1 MIPMYL
7 SPLASHLWQS
17 TLFAAVVLLLAF
29 ALRRNHAQARYWL
42 WLTASIKFLI
52 PFSLLVSA
60 GRQVEWRDAP
70 AVVAPLTVAV
80 DQISQPFAPA
90 WLGTTSTVEP
100 AQSADHIMAMLL
112 VAWFCGFAI
121 VICAWFQRWR
131 RIQRA
136 LQAAYPLS
144 IDAPVPVMSS
154 PTVIEPGVF
163 GIFKPVLLLPQGIF
177 NRLTA
182 EQLNAILAHEMC
194 HIRRR
199 DNLAAALHML
209 VEAIFWFHPPVW
221 WIGSR
226 LIDERER
233 ACDEE
238 VLRSGNEPQV
248 YAEGILNVCK
258 FYLESPLPC
267 ASGVTGSDLKKRI
280 EAIMTNRIAHR
291 LTAARKVLLASAAIA
306 SLAGP
311 LVFGIIHAQAQT
323 TSQDTLKFEVASVKP
338 ADPDAQGTRIQLAP
352 GGGMNMVNASVK
364 QLITFAYDVR
374 ESQLVGGPNWLD
386 SQRYDIIAKP
396 PPSEGP
402 TDPRQMTNDQRTI
415 LQQQMRERVR
425 NLLAER
431 FQLTIHRETREI
443 PIYALILAKNGS
455 KIQPSKEQQGPRHGM
470 QLRRGQMNAEG
481 ASLQMFANALS
492 NIIGRPVI
500 DRTGLTGNF
509 DFKLEWTPES
519 GALTPGAPGERT
531 DSSSQVDLSG
541 PTIFTAVQD
550 QLGLKLESQKG
561 PVEMIVIDRLEKASA
576 N

>member
-1 MIPMYL
+1 MIPTYL
-7 SPLASHLWQS
+7 SPLANHLWQS
-17 TLFAAVVLLLAF
+17 TVFAGVVLLLAF
-29 ALRRNHAQARYWL
+29 ALRKNHAQARYWL
-42 WLTASIKFLI
+42 WLAASVKFLI

-60 GRQVEWRDAP
+60 GSQVEWRDAP
-70 AVVAPLTVAV
+70 AVAAPLTMAV
-80 DQISQPFAPA
+80 EQISQPFAFTGLGMTASSVPTRGDNYIPA
-90 WLGTTSTVEP
+90 
-100 AQSADHIMAMLL
+100 LL
-112 VAWFCGFAI
+112 FAAWFCGFASLI
-121 VICAWFQRWR
+121 YAWFQRWR

-136 LQAAYPLS
+136 LQVASPLS
-144 IDAPVPVMSS
+144 INAPVPIMSS
-154 PTVIEPGVF
+154 PSVIEPGVF
-163 GIFKPVLLLPQGIF
+163 GIFKPVLLLPHGIF
-177 NRLTA
+177 SRLTA

-209 VEAIFWFHPPVW
+209 VEAIFWFHPLVW

-238 VLRSGNEPQV
+238 VLRLGSEPQV

-280 EAIMTNRIAHR
+280 EAIMMNRMAHR
-291 LTAARKVLLASAAIA
+291 LTTARKVLLVTAAIA
-306 SLAGP
+306 SVAGP

-338 ADPDAQGTRIQLAP
+338 ADPGAQGTRIQLAP
-352 GGGMNMVNASVK
+352 GGGMNMVNAAVK

-374 ESQLVGGPNWLD
+374 ESQIVGGPDWLG
-386 SQRYDIIAKP
+386 SQRYDIIAKA
-396 PPSEGP
+396 PPSDGP
-402 TDPRQMTNDQRTI
+402 TDPRQMTNDQRTVF
-415 LQQQMRERVR
+415 QQQMRERVR

-431 FQLTIHRETREI
+431 FQLTVHRETKEI

-455 KIQPSKEQQGPRHGM
+455 KLQPAKEQESFRHGM
-470 QLRRGQMNAEG
+470 QVRRGQMNAEG
-481 ASLQMFANALS
+481 ASLQMLANALS
-492 NIIGRPVI
+492 NIAGKPVI
-500 DRTGLTGNF
+500 DRTGLKGNF
-509 DFKLEWTPES
+509 DFKFEWTPET
-519 GALTPGAPGERT
+519 ALTPGAPGERQEPG
-531 DSSSQVDLSG
+531 SQVDLSG
-541 PTIFTAVQD
+541 PSLFAALQE
-550 QLGLKLESQKG
+550 QLGLKLDSQKG

>member
-1 MIPMYL
+1 MTSSPIPAESNNYVPAL
-7 SPLASHLWQS
+7 
-17 TLFAAVVLLLAF
+17 LFA
-29 ALRRNHAQARYWL
+29 
-42 WLTASIKFLI
+42 
-52 PFSLLVSA
+52 
-60 GRQVEWRDAP
+60 
-70 AVVAPLTVAV
+70 
-80 DQISQPFAPA
+80 
-90 WLGTTSTVEP
+90 
-100 AQSADHIMAMLL
+100 
-112 VAWFCGFAI
+112 AWFCGFAC
-121 VICAWFQRWR
+121 VLWSWFQRWR

-136 LQAAYPLS
+136 LQVASPLS
-144 IDAPVPVMSS
+144 INAPVPIMSS

-163 GIFKPVLLLPQGIF
+163 GIFKPVLLLPHGIF
-177 NRLTA
+177 SRLTA

-199 DNLAAALHML
+199 DNLAAALHMF
-209 VEAIFWFHPPVW
+209 VEAIFWFHPLVW

-238 VLRSGNEPQV
+238 VLRLGSEPQV

-291 LTAARKVLLASAAIA
+291 LTTARKVLLASAAIA
-306 SLAGP
+306 SIAGP
-311 LVFGIIHAQAQT
+311 LVFGIIHAQT
-323 TSQDTLKFEVASVKP
+323 QDTLKFEVASVKP

-374 ESQLVGGPNWLD
+374 ESQLMGGPNWLE
-386 SQRYDIIAKP
+386 SQRYDIIAKA

-402 TDPRQMTNDQRTI
+402 TDPRQMTSDQREI
-415 LQQQMRERVR
+415 LQRQMRERVR
-425 NLLAER
+425 NLLADR
-431 FQLTIHRETREI
+431 FQLTIHRETKEI
-443 PIYALILAKNGS
+443 PIYALVLGKNGS
-455 KIQPSKEQQGPRHGM
+455 KIQPAKEQQGPRHGM

-481 ASLQMFANALS
+481 ASLQMLTNALS
-492 NIIGRPVI
+492 NVTGRPVI
-500 DRTGLTGNF
+500 DRTGLQGNF

-519 GALTPGAPGERT
+519 AALTPGASGEPG
-531 DSSSQVDLSG
+531 SQVDLSG

>member
-7 SPLASHLWQS
+7 SPLANHLWQS
-17 TLFAAVVLLLAF
+17 TLFAAVVLLLAL
-29 ALRRNHAQARYWL
+29 ALRKNHAQARYWL
-42 WLTASIKFLI
+42 WLTASVKFLV

-60 GRQVEWRDAP
+60 GSQVEWRDAP
-70 AVVAPLTVAV
+70 AVATPLTMAV
-80 DQISQPFAPA
+80 EQISQPFAFTGLGMTSSPIPA
-90 WLGTTSTVEP
+90 ESTNYVP
-100 AQSADHIMAMLL
+100 ALL
-112 VAWFCGFAI
+112 VAAWFGGFA
-121 VICAWFQRWR
+121 CLLWSWFQRWR

-136 LQAAYPLS
+136 LQVASPLS
-144 IDAPVPVMSS
+144 INAPVPIMSS

-163 GIFKPVLLLPQGIF
+163 GIFKPVLLLPHGIF
-177 NRLTA
+177 SRLTA

-199 DNLAAALHML
+199 DNLAAALHMF
-209 VEAIFWFHPPVW
+209 VEAIFWFHPLVW

-238 VLRSGNEPQV
+238 VLRLGSEPQV

-291 LTAARKVLLASAAIA
+291 LTTARKVLLASAAITA
-306 SLAGP
+306 IVGP
-311 LVFGIIHAQAQT
+311 LVFGIIHAQT
-323 TSQDTLKFEVASVKP
+323 QDSLKFEVVSVKP
-338 ADPDAQGTRIQLAP
+338 ADPDAQGARIQLAP

-374 ESQLVGGPNWLD
+374 ESQVIGGPNWLE
-386 SQRYDIIAKP
+386 SQRYDIIAKA
-396 PPSEGP
+396 PPSDGP
-402 TDPRQMTNDQRTI
+402 SDPRQMTNDQREI
-415 LQQQMRERVR
+415 LQRQLRERVR

-431 FQLTIHRETREI
+431 FQLTIHRETKEV
-443 PIYALILAKNGS
+443 PIYALLLGKNGS
-455 KIQPSKEQQGPRHGM
+455 KIQPAKEQQGFRHGM

-481 ASLQMFANALS
+481 ASLQMLTNALS
-492 NIIGRPVI
+492 NVTGRPVI
-500 DRTGLTGNF
+500 DRTGLQGNF

-519 GALTPGAPGERT
+519 AALTPGASGEP
-531 DSSSQVDLSG
+531 SSQVDLSG

>member
-7 SPLASHLWQS
+7 SPLANHLWQS
-17 TLFAAVVLLLAF
+17 TLFAAVVLLLAL
-29 ALRRNHAQARYWL
+29 ALRKNHAQARYWL
-42 WLTASIKFLI
+42 WLTASVKFLV

-60 GRQVEWRDAP
+60 GSQVEWRDAP
-70 AVVAPLTVAV
+70 AVVTPLTMAV
-80 DQISQPFAPA
+80 EQISQPFASTGLGMTSSPIPA
-90 WLGTTSTVEP
+90 ESNNYVP
-100 AQSADHIMAMLL
+100 ALL
-112 VAWFCGFAI
+112 FAAWFSGFASLL
-121 VICAWFQRWR
+121 WSWLQRWR

-136 LQAAYPLS
+136 LQVASPLS
-144 IDAPVPVMSS
+144 ISAPVPIMSS

-163 GIFKPVLLLPQGIF
+163 GIFKPVLLLPHGIF
-177 NRLTA
+177 SRLTA

-199 DNLAAALHML
+199 DNLAAALHMF
-209 VEAIFWFHPPVW
+209 VEAIFWFHPLVW

-238 VLRSGNEPQV
+238 VLRLGSEPQV

-280 EAIMTNRIAHR
+280 EAIMTNRMAHR
-291 LTAARKVLLASAAIA
+291 LTTARKVLLASAAIA
-306 SLAGP
+306 SIAGP

-323 TSQDTLKFEVASVKP
+323 TPQDTLKFEVASVKP

-374 ESQLVGGPNWLD
+374 ESQLVSGPNWLE

-396 PPSEGP
+396 PPAEGP
-402 TDPRQMTNDQRTI
+402 TDPRQMTNDQRET
-415 LQQQMRERVR
+415 LQRQMRERVR
-425 NLLAER
+425 NLLADR
-431 FQLTIHRETREI
+431 FQLTIHKETKDI
-443 PIYALILAKNGS
+443 PIYALVLGKNGS

-470 QLRRGQMNAEG
+470 QVRRGQMNAEG
-481 ASLQMFANALS
+481 ATLQMLANALS
-492 NIIGRPVI
+492 NITGRPVI
-500 DRTGLTGNF
+500 DRTGLKGNF
-509 DFKLEWTPES
+509 DFKFEWTPEN
-519 GALTPGAPGERT
+519 GALTPGAPGEPG
-531 DSSSQVDLSG
+531 SQVDLSG

-550 QLGLKLESQKG
+550 QLGLKLESEKG